1 MRNPD
6 ATGHNCYITPKN
18 NPSQKNVVRYPEP
31 PKPSDYEGSPY
42 YLTDFNPQDKPW
54 DTHRA
59 QSQDVQ
65 SIYET
70 EQEFQKLASRINNC
84 SGTLGFAWCDNVATG
99 ETKLKLRSAQFCR
112 VRNCP
117 VCQWRRSLMWQARF
131 YQALPTVM
139 QNHPK
144 HRWLFLTL
152 TVRNCHASELRET
165 IKTMNDAFKKLTKR
179 KEFKPVTGWL
189 RTTEVTR
196 GKDGSAHP
204 HFHVLLLVPPSWFT
218 RDYVKQQ
225 KWRELWGSAL
235 KVDYDPVV
243 NIQTV
248 KPRKRDNVAPED
260 HAQALAGAVAETL
273 KYAVKPS
280 DMTDDPEWFLE
291 ITRQCHKLRF
301 VASGGVLK
309 NVLKVEQ
316 ESDADMVHTDDEK
329 TAEIETGDRVLFDW
343 RPSARRYAR
352 GRG

>member
-1 MRNPD
+1 
-6 ATGHNCYITPKN
+6 
-18 NPSQKNVVRYPEP
+18 
-31 PKPSDYEGSPY
+31 
-42 YLTDFNPQDKPW
+42 
-54 DTHRA
+54 
-59 QSQDVQ
+59 
-65 SIYET
+65 
-70 EQEFQKLASRINNC
+70 
-84 SGTLGFAWCDNVATG
+84 
-99 ETKLKLRSAQFCR
+99 
-112 VRNCP
+112 
-117 VCQWRRSLMWQARF
+117 MWQARF
-131 YQALPTVM
+131 YQALPYIM
-139 QNHPK
+139 QEHPK

-165 IKTMNDAFKKLTKR
+165 IKKMNDAFKKLTKR

-204 HFHVLLLVPPSWFT
+204 HFHALLLVPPSWFT

-225 KWRELWGSAL
+225 TWREIWGSAL

-280 DMTDDPEWFLE
+280 DMTDDPDWFLE

-309 NVLKVEQ
+309 NVLKQDQ
-316 ESDADMVHTDDEK
+316 ESDEDFVHTDEAE
-329 TAEIETGDRVLFDW
+329 TQEIETGERVLFDW

>member
-1 MRNPD
+1 
-6 ATGHNCYITPKN
+6 
-18 NPSQKNVVRYPEP
+18 
-31 PKPSDYEGSPY
+31 
-42 YLTDFNPQDKPW
+42 
-54 DTHRA
+54 
-59 QSQDVQ
+59 
-65 SIYET
+65 
-70 EQEFQKLASRINNC
+70 
-84 SGTLGFAWCDNVATG
+84 
-99 ETKLKLRSAQFCR
+99 
-112 VRNCP
+112 
-117 VCQWRRSLMWQARF
+117 MWQARF

-165 IKTMNDAFKKLTKR
+165 IKKMNDAFKKLTKR

-204 HFHVLLLVPPSWFT
+204 HFHVLLKVPPSYFKGGQ
-218 RDYVKQQ
+218 YVKQQ
-225 KWRELWGSAL
+225 TWREIWGSAL
-235 KVDYDPVV
+235 KADYLPVV
-243 NIQTV
+243 NIKTV
-248 KPRKRDNVAPED
+248 KPRKRDNVSPED

-273 KYAVKPS
+273 KYAVKPD
-280 DMTDDPEWFLE
+280 DMTNDPDWFLE

-316 ESDADMVHTDDEK
+316 ESDSDLVHTDDEK
-329 TAEIETGDRVLFDW
+329 TEEIETGDRVLFDW